1 MLCWQPWPCH
11 QLPSWLQAH
20 PCRPRSFGKRF
31 DPSSPLSTLEENG
44 TSSSRFGRN
53 LNHWTNDSSIEMSSL
68 RKQNR
73 CWSMFKST
81 RSAAAA
87 RSKKRLSVLRRSK
100 GLKQTQWN
108 GTINPTSGLPPKILL
123 LIHWSLCMRAALFFR
138 QKIARKS
145 GGDHWPSMKAST
157 NFTVSQPV
165 ETTRFSPPSPS
176 YPTSSFP
183 LPQLLH
189 RRPPEKWMVGSYYLS
204 YWGGLF

>member
-73 CWSMFKST
+73 CWSMFKWQDLPLPHVQ
-81 RSAAAA
+81 RSDCL
-87 RSKKRLSVLRRSK
+87 SFDVPKGLNRLSEM
-100 GLKQTQWN
+100 GLLTPRQGCHPKYCYLS
-108 GTINPTSGLPPKILL
+108 IGLFACGLL
-123 LIHWSLCMRAALFFR
+123 LR
-138 QKIARKS
+138 QKIATIRWWSLTIAQKL
-145 GGDHWPSMKAST
+145 
-157 NFTVSQPV
+157 
-165 ETTRFSPPSPS
+165 
-176 YPTSSFP
+176 SF
-183 LPQLLH
+183 L
-189 RRPPEKWMVGSYYLS
+189 
-204 YWGGLF
+204 